1 MELMKKYILLFL
13 FAISFVNVYPQEK
26 EKSEAANKEFNSGNY
41 SKAAELYKEYL
52 SKEENM
58 KDGPSWLN
66 SAVSLFQLEN
76 YDEALK
82 HFLKAEELGAVGNLR
97 AVVQTGISYLM
108 LQNKEKAYEYFEK
121 AVKAGLPPASLKTNN
136 KFDTIREEE
145 KFQKLILEAEEIAF
159 PCRNNPLNRQFDF
172 WLGEWDV
179 QANGQK
185 AGESKIE
192 YSLDGCLIIE
202 NYTSTGGYS
211 GKSLNFYDAGDK
223 KWHQIYT
230 DNSGNVSRYSGELK
244 DGKMYF
250 WGENTDPKGTKSLVR
265 MEFTPNSDG
274 SVRQLYE
281 GSTDDGKTWNLYFDG
296 HYVKKQ

>member
-1 MELMKKYILLFL
+1 MFI
-13 FAISFVNVYPQEK
+13 INSFSRLSAQSEKANQE
-26 EKSEAANKEFNSGNY
+26 FISGNY
-41 SKAAELYKEYL
+41 SNAAMIYKEYL

-58 KDGPSWLN
+58 NDGPSWLN
-66 SAVSLFQLEN
+66 LAVSLFQLEN

-136 KFDTIREEE
+136 KFDTIRDEERF
-145 KFQKLILEAEEIAF
+145 KSLIAQAEEIAF
-159 PCRNNPLNRQFDF
+159 PCRNNPLSRQFDF

-179 QANGQK
+179 HANGQK
-185 AGESKIE
+185 VGDSKIE
-192 YSLDGCLIIE
+192 YSLEGCLLIE
-202 NYTSTGGYS
+202 NYTATSGYS

-223 KWHQIYT
+223 KWHQTYT
-230 DNSGNVSRYSGELK
+230 DNGGNVSRYSGELK

-250 WGENTDPKGTKSLVR
+250 WGENTDPKGNKSLVR

-281 GSTDDGKTWNLYFDG
+281 GSTDKGKTWNIYFDG
-296 HYVKKQ
+296 LYLKKQ